1 LKILRTP
8 DNRFS
13 NLLDYP
19 FKPNYIQLGD
29 IRIHYVDEGESSEE
43 VVLLIHGEPTWSY
56 LYRKMVPIVSESGYR
71 VIVPDLVGFGK
82 SDKPINQEDYTYE
95 KHVGWISSF
104 IESLDLKNINLFCQD
119 WGGLIGLRIVSEQG
133 YRFNRIIAS
142 NTSLPTGDFKV
153 PKAFFNWQKFSQDT
167 PVFNASKIVKS
178 SCVNKISNE
187 VQKAYDAPF
196 PDETYKAGAR
206 RFPMLVPT
214 SPNDPSSQPN
224 REAWE
229 KLKNWHKPFL
239 TAFSDSDPITKGG
252 DILFQKLIPG
262 CKGISHKTIVGAGH
276 FLQEDKGPELAQLI
290 VDFIDNY

>member
-1 LKILRTP
+1 MKILRTP

-29 IRIHYVDEGESSEE
+29 IRIHYVDEGESSAE

-56 LYRKMVPIVSESGYR
+56 LYRKMVPIISESGYR

-104 IESLDLKNINLFCQD
+104 IESLDLTNINLFCQD

-153 PKAFFNWQKFSQDT
+153 PKAFVNWQKFSQDT
-167 PVFNASKIVKS
+167 PAFNVSKIVKS
-178 SCVNKISNE
+178 SCVNNISNE

-262 CKGISHKTIVGAGH
+262 CKGISHKTIIGAGH

>member
-1 LKILRTP
+1 MKILRTP

-82 SDKPINQEDYTYE
+82 SDKPIDQEDYTYE

>member
-1 LKILRTP
+1 MKILRTP

-29 IRIHYVDEGESSEE
+29 IRIHYVDEGESSKE

-56 LYRKMVPIVSESGYR
+56 LYRKMIPIVSESGYR

-104 IESLDLKNINLFCQD
+104 VESLDLTNINLFCQD

>member
-1 LKILRTP
+1 MKILRTP

-104 IESLDLKNINLFCQD
+104 IESLDLTNINLFCQD

-153 PKAFFNWQKFSQDT
+153 PEAFFNWQKFS
-167 PVFNASKIVKS
+167 
-178 SCVNKISNE
+178 
-187 VQKAYDAPF
+187 
-196 PDETYKAGAR
+196 
-206 RFPMLVPT
+206 
-214 SPNDPSSQPN
+214 
-224 REAWE
+224 
-229 KLKNWHKPFL
+229 
-239 TAFSDSDPITKGG
+239 
-252 DILFQKLIPG
+252 
-262 CKGISHKTIVGAGH
+262 
-276 FLQEDKGPELAQLI
+276 
-290 VDFIDNY
+290 

>member
-1 LKILRTP
+1 M
-8 DNRFS
+8 N
-13 NLLDYP
+13 N
-19 FKPNYIQLGD
+19 
-29 IRIHYVDEGESSEE
+29 
-43 VVLLIHGEPTWSY
+43 
-56 LYRKMVPIVSESGYR
+56 
-71 VIVPDLVGFGK
+71 
-82 SDKPINQEDYTYE
+82 
-95 KHVGWISSF
+95 
-104 IESLDLKNINLFCQD
+104 
-119 WGGLIGLRIVSEQG
+119 
-133 YRFNRIIAS
+133 
-142 NTSLPTGDFKV
+142 
-153 PKAFFNWQKFSQDT
+153 
-167 PVFNASKIVKS
+167 
-178 SCVNKISNE
+178 ISNE

>member
-1 LKILRTP
+1 MKILRTP

-29 IRIHYVDEGESSEE
+29 IRIHYVDEGESSKE

-104 IESLDLKNINLFCQD
+104 IESLDLTNINLFCQD

>member
-1 LKILRTP
+1 MKILRTP

-252 DILFQKLIPG
+252 DLLFQKLIPG

>member
-1 LKILRTP
+1 MKILRTP

-82 SDKPINQEDYTYE
+82 SDKPIDQEDYTYE

-104 IESLDLKNINLFCQD
+104 IESLDLTNINLFCQD

-167 PVFNASKIVKS
+167 PVFDVSKIIKS